1 MGTAP
6 VSVRFLCSRG
16 RALLSYCCCDLY
28 FIHPA
33 SSLHIT
39 GHECVSSTCE
49 ESFLRHYLVA
59 CLSSSLPSHPPSS
72 LHSPDVLRALTH
84 VPYNPAAA
92 TPSLLK
98 LPMASLTALT
108 AYPSSFLPP
117 PPTAPQLPPSHLEKN
132 QFSLAAG

>member
-6 VSVRFLCSRG
+6 VSVHFLSSRG

-28 FIHPA
+28 FIHPP

-49 ESFLRHYLVA
+49 ESFLLHY
-59 CLSSSLPSHPPSS
+59 LSSSLNSHPPFS
-72 LHSPDVLRALTH
+72 LPSPDALRALTH
-84 VPYNPAAA
+84 VPYNAAAAA

-98 LPMASLTALT
+98 LPMASLTAL
-108 AYPSSFLPP
+108 AALPILLPSSSSYFSHLPS
-117 PPTAPQLPPSHLEKN
+117 SHLEKT
-132 QFSLAAG
+132 QFFLADS